1 MLEKFERFNE
11 TISGWAEGV
20 GLAAVVFMV
29 VLTGVDVVG
38 AKTMR
43 LPVPGSLDVLALAQL
58 IAITFA
64 AAMTLVQR
72 RHVAVEFFVMM
83 LPRRLRLAIECA
95 VELLSLALFVIIVWR
110 LLQLGYFQQTGN
122 EVTPTTRIQLA
133 PFTYVAALAMVPV
146 CLILLQRFLSLLVSF
161 SGNGR

>member
-11 TISGWAEGV
+11 TISRWAETV
-20 GLAAVVFMV
+20 GLAALVFMI

-38 AKTMR
+38 AKSMR
-43 LPVPGSLDVLALAQL
+43 LPVPGALDMMALAQL
-58 IAITFA
+58 IALTFA

-72 RHVAVEFFVMM
+72 RHVAVEFFMMM
-83 LPRRLRLAIECA
+83 LPKRLRLVIECA
-95 VELLSLALFVIIVWR
+95 VEVLSLALFAIIVWR

-122 EVTPTTRIQLA
+122 EVTPTIRIPLY

-146 CLILLQRFLSLLVSF
+146 CLVLLQRLLAFLVSLA
-161 SGNGR
+161 GNER